1 MLSFILIAKA
11 VIMKSIPI
19 ELKRTHT
26 FYIYLKKRER
36 NIGRKVVISS
46 FNAIHR
52 TLNQV
57 IPIIIEYRNM
67 TFIDIVKFIGSRN

>member
-26 FYIYLKKRER
+26 FYIYLKKREKYWAEGG
-36 NIGRKVVISS
+36 NS
-46 FNAIHR
+46 HR
-52 TLNQV
+52 S
-57 IPIIIEYRNM
+57 M
-67 TFIDIVKFIGSRN
+67 KFTGH